1 MLNESIVSFNDPDS
15 LQAENYKLLCDKLE
29 DLMESPRFNTFLI
42 TSSNDNEEQSIVCS
56 NLGVQ
61 FALQDK
67 KVIIIDAN
75 IFEGTQHELFGLSNN
90 DGLFSF
96 LDDIESSFEKTIK
109 KTEVPNLYVITSG
122 PSLDNSSELICSQN
136 MEDLVRVLKESFD
149 YVLINGASVL
159 KSPSSINLSTI
170 CDKVILVESLK
181 KVHKIDLLTT
191 KRLLVDAG
199 ANIAGVVLNKV

>member
-1 MLNESIVSFNDPDS
+1 MLNESIVAFNDSDS
-15 LQAENYKLLCDKLE
+15 LLAEKYRLLCDRLE
-29 DLMESPRFNTFLI
+29 NLMESPRLNTFLI
-42 TSSNDNEEQSIVCS
+42 TSSIDNEEQSVVCS
-56 NLGVQ
+56 NVGVQ

-75 IFEGTQHELFGLSNN
+75 IDVGTQHELFGLSNN

-96 LDDIESSFEKTIK
+96 LDDINSSFEKIIK

-122 PSLDNSSELICSQN
+122 PLLDNSSELVCSQT

-149 YVLINGASVL
+149 FVILNGASVL

-170 CDKVILVESLK
+170 CDEVILVESLK
-181 KVHKIDLLTT
+181 KMRKNDLKTA
-191 KRLLVDAG
+191 KRLLVYAG
-199 ANIAGVVLNKV
+199 ANIAGVVLNK